1 MSSSFA
7 CIVNRL
13 IIFAYG
19 LFAVTKAFNL
29 TSTGSTVELN
39 GIPYYIPGKPFASLP
54 SYGSQSLTGL
64 KGLLGGLLPVT
75 LVATASVDFNVDEL
89 DKTVHGFG
97 EKDDVWGEG
106 FLSGK

>member
-1 MSSSFA
+1 M
-7 CIVNRL
+7 
-13 IIFAYG
+13 
-19 LFAVTKAFNL
+19 
-29 TSTGSTVELN
+29 ELN

-54 SYGSQSLTGL
+54 SYSSQSLTGP

-75 LVATASVDFNVDEL
+75 LVATASVDFNVEEL

-97 EKDDVWGEG
+97 EKDDVWGQG